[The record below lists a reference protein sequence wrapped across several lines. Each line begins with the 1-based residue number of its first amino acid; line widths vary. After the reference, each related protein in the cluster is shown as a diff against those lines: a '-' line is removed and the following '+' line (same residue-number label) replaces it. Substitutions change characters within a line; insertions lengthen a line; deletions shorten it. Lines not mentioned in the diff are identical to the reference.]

1 MMCMMSEK
9 ATPLV
14 NQCDCVL
21 PSESVGPD
29 NPYKSKQ
36 GVSKREKERKY
47 ETYIDCAKVN
57 NSSMPDREDHP
68 APEDLE
74 IEVDSFLS
82 RLVHLRIPV
91 HVLVINI
98 LLKSVGEEARP
109 RGP

>member
-1 MMCMMSEK
+1 MTCMISEK

-36 GVSKREKERKY
+36 GVSKRQKERKY
-47 ETYIDCAKVN
+47 ETYIDCAKVH

-74 IEVDSFLS
+74 IEIDTLLS
-82 RLVHLRIPV
+82 CLVHLRIPV

-98 LLKSVGEEARP
+98 LLKSVSKEARP
-109 RGP
+109 R